1 MSSFVNAAPFNEQNN
16 DIITNNSYNSK
27 SLNQGS
33 TNKRRTIKKKD
44 NNTSISQKIKD
55 IWDSVEDD
63 SDEEGDNYTP
73 PSKPQF
79 TPPPAPQL
87 AELNRKPLEQENS
100 QESQRPQT
108 NHLETPTPTSTP
120 ENSDAPVNVEGFNN
134 IDNVSEIANEQYY
147 KQYVPY
153 YNNTNNESMNRD
165 ELMEKMNKVIQLLED
180 QQDEKSNNVTEELV
194 LYCFLGVFVIFVV
207 DSFARA
213 GKYTR

>member
-100 QESQRPQT
+100 QESQRPKT

-120 ENSDAPVNVEGFNN
+120 ENSDAPVNVEGFNT